1 MQNCISRRRFGPI
14 SKKRIYKKHLWI
26 TLNEKEDLEKRA
38 NNSHHKLYYSY
49 FLTGLFLLLG
59 YFNYA
64 QNQGFA
70 KGRTYVVDSIKVTG
84 LKSFNAQTVI
94 SYSGLRK
101 GQKISV
107 PGEQVSE
114 IINKLWG
121 LELFSD
127 INFYV
132 IKVDGEKIDLE
143 IEIEELP
150 TLTEVKVNGLKK
162 GKIETI
168 IKDTELSAGKK
179 LSESFLTNTKNYIEN
194 KYKKDGFLNTKVNL
208 NTILDTVGK
217 NTYKMVVNVDRGPR
231 VKIDKINFEGNEI
244 FKSPKLRSKLKKT
257 KHKRSIRFWKKSKYT
272 ENDFQ
277 EDLVGLVN
285 FYKEEGYRDARIISD
300 SLIRDENDS
309 NSISLNLQIE
319 EGKKYYFGDINFI
332 GNTVYGDNT
341 IQQILGLDK
350 GDTYNG
356 VLLKKRI
363 ADTSKPDGNDI
374 TNLYQNSG
382 YLFSNIN
389 AVEVSAVNDTINFEI
404 RITEGKQA
412 NFNKIYVEGNTKTN
426 DHVIYRELR
435 TKPGE
440 LYSKDRL
447 VRTVRELG
455 QLGFFDAEQ
464 ISPELENVNP
474 NDGTIDVKFDLVE
487 SGASQIELQGGYGQ
501 GGFIGTLGLSFNNFS
516 MRNIFDGK
524 SYKPLPMGDGQTLA
538 LRLQASQ
545 FYNTYSFNFSE
556 PWLGGEQPVQFS
568 TSLQHTIQY
577 RYDFFTGLADRSQS
591 FQISGLTVGLAK
603 RLQVPDDFFQL
614 SQALSYQYY
623 NLKNYYTGLFTFGDG
638 EAKNLA
644 YTISLLRNNTRVN
657 PIFPTGGS
665 TFTVSAK
672 LTPPYSLLSGRDFS
686 DLENQPEF
694 QDENGNPLFDKID
707 QERFRWLEF
716 YKVKFNGTWYTRVF
730 DDLILKTQADFGF
743 IGAYNKD
750 RGNIPFERF
759 FLGGDGMISYALDGR
774 ETIALRGYPNQSLSG
789 NDGSVIYNKFSLELR
804 YPITLKPSASIY
816 ALTFLEAGN
825 GYNSFREFDPFN
837 SKRSAGLGV
846 RIFMPAFGLLGI
858 DFAYGFDNTNPNS
871 TTPNGWETH
880 FIIGQRF

>member
-1 MQNCISRRRFGPI
+1 M
-14 SKKRIYKKHLWI
+14 
-26 TLNEKEDLEKRA
+26 EKRA
-38 NNSHHKLYYSY
+38 NNSNHKSYYSY

-64 QNQGFA
+64 QTKDFV
-70 KGRTYVVDSIKVTG
+70 KGRTYVVDSIKVSG

-101 GQKISV
+101 GQRISV
-107 PGEQVSE
+107 PGEQISE

-132 IKVDGEKIDLE
+132 TKVDGENIDLE

-168 IKDTELSAGKK
+168 IKDTELTAGKK

-194 KYKKDGFLNTKVNL
+194 KYKKDGFLNTKVSL

-217 NTYKMVVNVDRGPR
+217 NTYKMVVKVDRGPR
-231 VKIDKINFEGNEI
+231 VKIDKINFKGNEI
-244 FKSPKLRSKLKKT
+244 FKSSKLRSKLKNT
-257 KHKRSIRFWKKSKYT
+257 KHKRSVRFWKKSKYI
-272 ENDFQ
+272 EKDFK

-300 SLIRDENDS
+300 SLIRDENDV

-341 IQQILGLDK
+341 IQQILGLKK

-412 NFNKIYVEGNTKTN
+412 NFNKIYIEGNTKTN

-464 ISPELENVNP
+464 ITPELENVNP

-614 SQALSYQYY
+614 SQAISYQYY
-623 NLKNYYTGLFTFGDG
+623 NLNNYFTGLFTFGDG

-665 TFTVSAK
+665 TFTISAK

-694 QDENGNPLFDKID
+694 QDENGNPLVDKID

-716 YKVKFNGTWYTRVF
+716 YKIKFNGTWYTRVF

-743 IGAYNKD
+743 LGAYNKD

-759 FLGGDGMISYALDGR
+759 FLGGDGMVSYALDGR

-825 GYNSFREFDPFN
+825 GYNGFREFDPFN

-871 TTPNGWETH
+871 TIPNGWETH

>member
-1 MQNCISRRRFGPI
+1 M
-14 SKKRIYKKHLWI
+14 WI

-686 DLENQPEF
+686 DFENQPEF
-694 QDENGNPLFDKID
+694 QDEDGNPLVDKID

>member
-1 MQNCISRRRFGPI
+1 M
-14 SKKRIYKKHLWI
+14 
-26 TLNEKEDLEKRA
+26 EKRA
-38 NNSHHKLYYSY
+38 NNSHHKSYYSY
-49 FLTGLFLLLG
+49 FLIGLFLLLG

-64 QNQGFA
+64 QTQGFV

-132 IKVDGEKIDLE
+132 IKVDGENIDLE

-168 IKDTELSAGKK
+168 IKDTELTAGKK

-194 KYKKDGFLNTKVNL
+194 KYKKDGFLNTKVSL

-244 FKSPKLRSKLKKT
+244 FKSSKLRSKLKNT
-257 KHKRSIRFWKKSKYT
+257 KHKTSIRFWKKSKFI
-272 ENDFQ
+272 ENDFK

-300 SLIRDENDS
+300 SLIRDENDP

-341 IQQILGLDK
+341 IQQILGLKK

-665 TFTVSAK
+665 TFTISAK
-672 LTPPYSLLSGRDFS
+672 LTPPYSLISGRDFS

-694 QDENGNPLFDKID
+694 QDENGNPLVDKID

-759 FLGGDGMISYALDGR
+759 FLGGDGMVSYALDGR